1 VKDGDSVYAFVY
13 ADQTAWSD
21 TYSFFDKNTVTAQAG
36 EVIELTLSYSGY
48 DANWN
53 TVVMPLEGAEITADG
68 EATGLVTDAE
78 GKVTFM
84 VDEAGE
90 YVLSAVSA
98 DKTLVPPVCVITI
111 TGEMTD
117 EEGNQDV
124 PVVPEN
130 DDTAATDDEQL
141 LEDEPAA
148 EEETDGTT
156 QTGDDF
162 NIALYGF
169 VALAALATASFCLR
183 RKTCK

>member
-13 ADQTAWSD
+13 ADQIAWSD
-21 TYSFFDKNTVTAQAG
+21 AYSFFDKNAITVEAG
-36 EVIELTLSYSGY
+36 EAVELTLSCNGY
-48 DANWN
+48 DASWN
-53 TVVMPLEGAEITADG
+53 TVVMPLAGAEITANGVALDC
-68 EATGLVTDAE
+68 ATDAE
-78 GKVTFM
+78 GKVTLTF
-84 VDEAGE
+84 DEAGE
-90 YVLSAVSA
+90 YILSAVSA

-124 PVVPEN
+124 PLVPEN

-148 EEETDGTT
+148 EEETDGAV

-162 NIALYGF
+162 NMALYGF
-169 VALAALATASFCLR
+169 VALAALTAAAFCLR

>member
-1 VKDGDSVYAFVY
+1 
-13 ADQTAWSD
+13 
-21 TYSFFDKNTVTAQAG
+21 
-36 EVIELTLSYSGY
+36 
-48 DANWN
+48 
-53 TVVMPLEGAEITADG
+53 M
-68 EATGLVTDAE
+68 
-78 GKVTFM
+78 TFM

-117 EEGNQDV
+117 EEGNQDE
-124 PVVPEN
+124 PVLPEN
-130 DDTAATDDEQL
+130 DGDAADTDHEQIT
-141 LEDEPAA
+141 

-162 NIALYGF
+162 NMALYGF
-169 VALAALATASFCLR
+169 VALAALTAAAFCLR